1 MSRSQKWRQEWSF
14 FIGDS
19 GRRKYNRF
27 CVRCVHSCKQSFRAD
42 LIACPRGQL
51 RLSDPV
57 FPATGENFVRWICD
71 AVYDPRAREL
81 RVVWAEGIDGP
92 TTPWRLSYCERRLAS
107 GEAPPSGEL
116 DVPSVVEIRSVA

>member
-42 LIACPRGQL
+42 LIKASQSRQLGVEKACDCKPQ
-51 RLSDPV
+51 SY
-57 FPATGENFVRWICD
+57 EN
-71 AVYDPRAREL
+71 
-81 RVVWAEGIDGP
+81 
-92 TTPWRLSYCERRLAS
+92 
-107 GEAPPSGEL
+107 
-116 DVPSVVEIRSVA
+116 

>member
-42 LIACPRGQL
+42 LIACPHFSRK
-51 RLSDPV
+51 
-57 FPATGENFVRWICD
+57 
-71 AVYDPRAREL
+71 
-81 RVVWAEGIDGP
+81 
-92 TTPWRLSYCERRLAS
+92 AS
-107 GEAPPSGEL
+107 QC
-116 DVPSVVEIRSVA
+116 R

>member
-42 LIACPRGQL
+42 LIACPGFFRKEQQRGQL
-51 RLSDPV
+51 EV
-57 FPATGENFVRWICD
+57 KKA
-71 AVYDPRAREL
+71 YDCKPQNDEK
-81 RVVWAEGIDGP
+81 
-92 TTPWRLSYCERRLAS
+92 
-107 GEAPPSGEL
+107 
-116 DVPSVVEIRSVA
+116 

>member
-42 LIACPRGQL
+42 LIACPHFSRKEAQSGQ
-51 RLSDPV
+51 
-57 FPATGENFVRWICD
+57 
-71 AVYDPRAREL
+71 
-81 RVVWAEGIDGP
+81 
-92 TTPWRLSYCERRLAS
+92 
-107 GEAPPSGEL
+107 
-116 DVPSVVEIRSVA
+116 

>member
-42 LIACPRGQL
+42 LISCPGFSRNVLQSGQL
-51 RLSDPV
+51 EV
-57 FPATGENFVRWICD
+57 EKACD
-71 AVYDPRAREL
+71 CKPQ
-81 RVVWAEGIDGP
+81 
-92 TTPWRLSYCERRLAS
+92 S
-107 GEAPPSGEL
+107 GAN
-116 DVPSVVEIRSVA
+116 

>member
-42 LIACPRGQL
+42 LIACPHFSRKASQCKQL
-51 RLSDPV
+51 G
-57 FPATGENFVRWICD
+57 GEKGVAPGHFEMLYDRPSMLVE
-71 AVYDPRAREL
+71 AVVLCIVGFLVIYGIELLARIMSARKEK
-81 RVVWAEGIDGP
+81 
-92 TTPWRLSYCERRLAS
+92 
-107 GEAPPSGEL
+107 
-116 DVPSVVEIRSVA
+116 